1 MKHQKH
7 QFREHLCNSS
17 HCSLICFYLV
27 GPKSQSQVS
36 LAVLIYKY
44 FYTVFQCQDGDI
56 YFQDVVIDKYF
67 DPSIPKIFFSPAYPG
82 ELFMRLLKLMILPLI
97 IARFAKKNSE

>member
-17 HCSLICFYLV
+17 HCSLICSYLV

-36 LAVLIYKY
+36 LAVLTYKY

-67 DPSIPKIFFSPAYPG
+67 DPSIPKIFFSSLPWRTLHAASKADDFASYH
-82 ELFMRLLKLMILPLI
+82 RKVCQKKL
-97 IARFAKKNSE
+97 